1 MPPSPFVC
9 PELEPP
15 NSHVFSRDE
24 EYDPRDPP
32 ICCEHCGLTP
42 EEFVASLPPEET
54 HVSLFGVGIPI
65 PERVPR
71 GSLQVRLEA
80 LDGGT
85 VRRDLS
91 PQEWAEHNGMV
102 FLGEAP
108 GQEEPAP
115 AQRLST
121 PPRRTQTPL
130 QKAATVRNW
139 RLLTLRGVRS
149 TLTRILAEHN
159 RALPETKM
167 PEEDYARLAE
177 ILVKLEQVSG
187 VVPPPAQDP
196 VTGYY

>member
-15 NSHVFSRDE
+15 NRHVFSPDV
-24 EYDPRDPP
+24 EYDPKDPP

-42 EEFVASLPPEET
+42 EEFVASLPPEIEFVALSEGYSGPSARV
-54 HVSLFGVGIPI
+54 HRQALVASLLA
-65 PERVPR
+65 R
-71 GSLQVRLEA
+71 
-80 LDGGT
+80 DGG
-85 VRRDLS
+85 VVSQAQPAL
-91 PQEWAEHNGMV
+91 PQPA
-102 FLGEAP
+102 
-108 GQEEPAP
+108 QDQPAP
-115 AQRLST
+115 SPL
-121 PPRRTQTPL
+121 PRTQTPA
-130 QKAATVRNW
+130 QRAATARNW

-149 TLTRILAEHN
+149 ALTRILAEHN

-187 VVPPPAQDP
+187 VVPPPARDP